1 MASRE
6 NQEYSS
12 QAPAGYVGD
21 FLQQDIFPYAQAFL
35 RQQFGQL
42 GKDDSSPF
50 TYTGERVAD
59 FDPREVKGMQ
69 LADQAIGSYQPFLGT
84 QANLLSEA
92 AGTMRSA
99 ADIGGQGIS
108 AGLAAGRGLAGE
120 AAGFTRGAS
129 PDFSAARSGL
139 GRAELSGYGSTG
151 MFNPAQQV
159 SNFYNPFEEQV
170 VQQTLDDITERFGKA
185 DIGLRDKA
193 IGAGAFGGSRA
204 RLTQEELAEDAA
216 RGAAQQVG
224 AIRSQGF
231 EGARNAAQQAFEAQQ
246 RRGLGLAGLQG
257 QLAAREGQ
265 LGSAEAQ
272 AALRQGQQLGRLGQA
287 EFGMGLQG
295 GTGLAN
301 LGQRL
306 GQGLGALG
314 QQYQGLATALPAL
327 QQQDISQQMALGG
340 LGRGREQSLL
350 DLAYQNFTG
359 QYNLPM
365 QTLQNVGA
373 LTASLG
379 PLAGGYGYAGG
390 AVPPVGS
397 NYDSSVYTPNTGNLP
412 GMSGLPGSI
421 GYSSTAPTIP
431 AAGYLGGPGFGSGIY
446 SLAGGL
452 NIPNIPI
459 AGIPTFGNFPN
470 YGVG

>member
-6 NQEYSS
+6 EQEYST
-12 QAPAGYVGD
+12 QAPAGYISD
-21 FLQQDIFPYAQAFL
+21 FLQRDIFPYAQSFL
-35 RQQFGQL
+35 KQQFGQL
-42 GKDDSSPF
+42 GGDDTSPF

-59 FDPREVKGMQ
+59 FDPRETRGMQ
-69 LADQAIGSYQPFLGT
+69 LADQAIGSYRPFLGT
-84 QANLLSEA
+84 QADLLSEA

-99 ADIGGQGIS
+99 ADIGGQGIT
-108 AGLAAGRGLAGE
+108 AGLTAGRGLTGE
-120 AAGFTRGAS
+120 AAGFTRGAG
-129 PDFSAARSGL
+129 PDFSAARGGL
-139 GRAELSGYGSTG
+139 GRAELSGYGATG
-151 MFNPAQQV
+151 MFDPSRQV

-170 VQQTLDDITERFGKA
+170 VQQTLDDISERFGKA
-185 DIGLRDKA
+185 DIGLRDQA
-193 IGAGAFGGSRA
+193 IGAGAFGGARS

-265 LGSAEAQ
+265 LGSAEAL
-272 AALRQGQQLGRLGQA
+272 AALRQGQQLGRLGQT

-295 GTGLAN
+295 GTGIAN

-314 QQYQGLATALPAL
+314 QQYQGLATTLPAL

-340 LGRGREQSLL
+340 LGRGRDQSLL
-350 DLAYQNFTG
+350 DLAYQNFVG

-390 AVPPVGS
+390 AQPAAGAFA
-397 NYDSSVYTPNTGNLP
+397 PNTG
-412 GMSGLPGSI
+412 GLPGIASLP
-421 GYSSTAPTIP
+421 GSVGAPSAGLPTINP
-431 AAGYLGGPGFGSGIY
+431 PIQPPITTPPVPFPIFPGIGI
-446 SLAGGL
+446 GGL
-452 NIPNIPI
+452 
-459 AGIPTFGNFPN
+459 F
-470 YGVG
+470 

>member
-6 NQEYSS
+6 EQEYST
-12 QAPAGYVGD
+12 QAPAGYIGD
-21 FLQQDIFPYAQAFL
+21 FLQKDIFPYAQGFL

-42 GKDDSSPF
+42 GSDDTSPF

-59 FDPREVKGMQ
+59 FDPREIRGMQ
-69 LADQAIGSYQPFLGT
+69 LADQGIGSYQPFLN
-84 QANLLSEA
+84 QQSNLLSEA
-92 AGTMRSA
+92 TGTMRSA

-108 AGLAAGRGLAGE
+108 AGLTAGRGLTGE
-120 AAGFTRGAS
+120 AAGFTRGAG
-129 PDFSAARSGL
+129 PDFSAARGGL

-151 MFNPAQQV
+151 IFNPNQQV

-170 VQQTLDDITERFGKA
+170 VQQTLDDISERFGKA
-185 DIGLRDKA
+185 DIGLRDQA
-193 IGAGAFGGSRA
+193 IGAGAFGGARS

-246 RRGLGLAGLQG
+246 RRQLGLAGLQG

-314 QQYQGLATALPAL
+314 QQYQGLATTLPSL
-327 QQQDISQQMALGG
+327 QAQDISQQMALGG

-350 DLAYQNFTG
+350 DLAYQNFVG

-390 AVPPVGS
+390 SVPPVGS
-397 NYDSSVYTPNTGNLP
+397 NFKGSVYAPNTGNLP
-412 GMSGLPGSI
+412 GMSTLPGSI
-421 GYSSTAPTIP
+421 GYREPPRAAPQP
-431 AAGYLGGPGFGSGIY
+431 YDDYLGGSIFGSGLGG
-446 SLAGGL
+446 LAGLSGIGSL
-452 NIPNIPI
+452 FGYGTFDYGN
-459 AGIPTFGNFPN
+459 AGYF
-470 YGVG
+470 

>member
-6 NQEYSS
+6 EQEYST
-12 QAPAGYVGD
+12 QAPAGYIGD
-21 FLQQDIFPYAQAFL
+21 FLQRDIFPYAQSFL
-35 RQQFGQL
+35 KQQFGQL
-42 GKDDSSPF
+42 GGDDTSPF
-50 TYTGERVAD
+50 TYTGDRVAD
-59 FDPREVKGMQ
+59 FDPRETRGMQ
-69 LADQAIGSYQPFLGT
+69 LADQAIGSYKPFLGT
-84 QANLLSEA
+84 QADLLSEA

-99 ADIGGQGIS
+99 ADIGGQGIT
-108 AGLAAGRGLAGE
+108 AGLTAGRGLTGE
-120 AAGFTRGAS
+120 AAGFTRGAG
-129 PDFSAARSGL
+129 PDFSAARGGL
-139 GRAELSGYGSTG
+139 GRAELSGYGATG
-151 MFNPAQQV
+151 MFDPSRQV

-170 VQQTLDDITERFGKA
+170 VQQTLDDISERFGKA
-185 DIGLRDKA
+185 DIGLRDQA
-193 IGAGAFGGSRA
+193 IGAGAFGGSRS

-265 LGSAEAQ
+265 FGSAEAQ

-295 GTGLAN
+295 GTGIAN

-314 QQYQGLATALPAL
+314 QQYQGLATTLPAL

-340 LGRGREQSLL
+340 LGRGRDQSLL
-350 DLAYQNFTG
+350 DLAYQNFVG

-390 AVPPVGS
+390 AQPAAGAFA
-397 NYDSSVYTPNTGNLP
+397 PNTG
-412 GMSGLPGSI
+412 GLPGIASLPGSVGAPSAGLPTI
-421 GYSSTAPTIP
+421 NPPIQPPITTPPVPLGPFPQIGIFGLGGFDIGNAGYS
-431 AAGYLGGPGFGSGIY
+431 IY
-446 SLAGGL
+446 
-452 NIPNIPI
+452 
-459 AGIPTFGNFPN
+459 
-470 YGVG
+470 

>member
-6 NQEYSS
+6 EQEYST
-12 QAPAGYVGD
+12 QAPAGYIGD
-21 FLQQDIFPYAQAFL
+21 FLQRDIFPYAQSFL
-35 RQQFGQL
+35 KQQFGEL
-42 GKDDSSPF
+42 GEDNTSPF

-59 FDPREVKGMQ
+59 FDPREIRGMQ
-69 LADQAIGSYQPFLGT
+69 LADQGIGSYQPFLN
-84 QANLLSEA
+84 QQSNLLSEA
-92 AGTMRSA
+92 TGTMRSA

-108 AGLAAGRGLAGE
+108 AGLAAGRGLTGE
-120 AAGFTRGAS
+120 AAGFARGAG
-129 PDFSAARSGL
+129 PDFSAARGGL

-151 MFNPAQQV
+151 MFNPNQQV

-170 VQQTLDDITERFGKA
+170 VQQTLDDISERFGKA
-185 DIGLRDKA
+185 DIGLRDQA
-193 IGAGAFGGSRA
+193 IGAGAFGGARA

-272 AALRQGQQLGRLGQA
+272 SALRQGQQLGQLGQT

-295 GTGLAN
+295 GTGIAN

-314 QQYQGLATALPAL
+314 QQYQGLAQTLPTL
-327 QQQDISQQMALGG
+327 QAQDISQQMALGG
-340 LGRGREQSLL
+340 LGRGRDQSLL
-350 DLAYQNFTG
+350 DLDYQNFTG

-390 AVPPVGS
+390 AVPPAGS
-397 NYDSSVYTPNTGNLP
+397 NYDSSVYAPNTGNLP
-412 GMSGLPGSI
+412 GIGGLPGSV
-421 GYSSTAPTIP
+421 GYNPASTPAPLSN
-431 AAGYLGGPGFGSGIY
+431 YDLFGSGI
-446 SLAGGL
+446 GGL
-452 NIPNIPI
+452 GIFGLNGFNLGNAGYPI
-459 AGIPTFGNFPN
+459 
-470 YGVG
+470 Y

>member
-6 NQEYSS
+6 EQEYST
-12 QAPAGYVGD
+12 QAPAGYIGD
-21 FLQQDIFPYAQAFL
+21 FLQRDIFPYAQSFL

-42 GKDDSSPF
+42 GGDNTSPF

-59 FDPREVKGMQ
+59 FDPRETRGMQ
-69 LADQAIGSYQPFLGT
+69 LADQAIGSYQPFLGS

-108 AGLAAGRGLAGE
+108 AGLAAGRGLTGE
-120 AAGFTRGAS
+120 AAGFARGAT

-139 GRAELSGYGSTG
+139 DRAELSGYGSTG
-151 MFNPAQQV
+151 MFDPSRQV
-159 SNFYNPFEEQV
+159 SNFYNPFDAQV
-170 VQQTLDDITERFGKA
+170 VQQTLDDITERFSKA
-185 DIGLRDKA
+185 DIGLRDRA
-193 IGAGAFGGSRA
+193 VGAGAFGGARA

-272 AALRQGQQLGRLGQA
+272 TALRQGQQLGRLGQA

-314 QQYQGLATALPAL
+314 QQYQGLAQTLPAL
-327 QQQDISQQMALGG
+327 QAQDISQQMALGG

-350 DLAYQNFTG
+350 DLGYQNFVG

-379 PLAGGYGYAGG
+379 PLAGGYGFAGG
-390 AVPPVGS
+390 SQPTVGAFA
-397 NYDSSVYTPNTGNLP
+397 PNVGGLP
-412 GMSGLPGSI
+412 GQNTLPGSI
-421 GYSSTAPTIP
+421 GAP
-431 AAGYLGGPGFGSGIY
+431 AAGLP
-446 SLAGGL
+446 SL
-452 NIPNIPI
+452 NPPI
-459 AGIPTFGNFPN
+459 MMPAMNYPIFPN
-470 YGVG
+470 LGMGGYF

>member
-6 NQEYSS
+6 EQEYST

-21 FLQQDIFPYAQAFL
+21 FLKKDIFPYAKAFL
-35 RQQFGQL
+35 GQQFGQL
-42 GKDDSSPF
+42 GGDNTSPF
-50 TYTGERVAD
+50 TYTGQRIAD
-59 FDPREVKGMQ
+59 FDPREIQGMQ
-69 LADQAIGSYQPFLGT
+69 LTDQAIGSYLPYLGQ
-84 QANLLSEA
+84 QASLLSEA

-99 ADIGGQGIS
+99 ADLGGQGIT
-108 AGLAAGRGLAGE
+108 AGLAAGRGLTGE
-120 AAGFTRGAS
+120 AAGFTRGAG
-129 PDFSAARSGL
+129 PDFSAARGGL

-151 MFNPAQQV
+151 MFDPSRQV

-170 VQQTLDDITERFGKA
+170 VQQTLDDISERFGKA
-185 DIGLRDKA
+185 DIGLRDQA
-193 IGAGAFGGSRA
+193 IGAGAFGGARS

-231 EGARNAAQQAFEAQQ
+231 DRATTAAQQAFQDQQ
-246 RRGLGLAGLQG
+246 RRQLGLAGLQG

-265 LGSAEAQ
+265 FGSAEAQ

-295 GTGLAN
+295 GTGIAN

-314 QQYQGLATALPAL
+314 QQYQGLATTLPAL
-327 QQQDISQQMALGG
+327 QGQDISRLMAIGG
-340 LGRGREQSLL
+340 LGRGKEQSGLNL
-350 DLAYQNFTG
+350 DYQNFVG

-390 AVPPVGS
+390 AQPAAGSAFAPVTGS
-397 NYDSSVYTPNTGNLP
+397 LP
-412 GMSGLPGSI
+412 GITSLPGSI
-421 GYSSTAPTIP
+421 GYNPPAGAPATPPPGGFTPP
-431 AAGYLGGPGFGSGIY
+431 ATPAVNLPINFPSFPGVGI
-446 SLAGGL
+446 GGL
-452 NIPNIPI
+452 
-459 AGIPTFGNFPN
+459 
-470 YGVG
+470 Y